1 MFCSKCGNK
10 LDEDAVFCSACGN
23 KVASNQNVNT
33 QQQTDNAT
41 QQSVY
46 TQQANQQTNQSYSY
60 GQGVPY
66 GNQQTVNYQTY
77 QVSYGNSPLEELRKK
92 LQIDMI
98 IWIVVASIQA
108 ILAVYFFITGMTLSS
123 YYLGDFAGNY
133 YINGIALA
141 IVSVLNFVSSYK
153 TSNMRTRI
161 ATVPTGIVGEY
172 EALAPYVV
180 NLVYNAIFGGLI
192 GIVGSIYGFVIRSYV
207 MKNKFYFVKIEENY
221 RKNPHANFWRCSNC
235 GRVNLSFEEICI
247 CGVKK
252 DDAGNTQ

>member
-1 MFCSKCGNK
+1 
-10 LDEDAVFCSACGN
+10 
-23 KVASNQNVNT
+23 
-33 QQQTDNAT
+33 
-41 QQSVY
+41 
-46 TQQANQQTNQSYSY
+46 
-60 GQGVPY
+60 
-66 GNQQTVNYQTY
+66 
-77 QVSYGNSPLEELRKK
+77 
-92 LQIDMI
+92 
-98 IWIVVASIQA
+98 
-108 ILAVYFFITGMTLSS
+108 MTLSA

-221 RKNPHANFWRCSNC
+221 RKNPHANF
-235 GRVNLSFEEICI
+235 GVAQTAEESIRHL
-247 CGVKK
+247 KK
-252 DDAGNTQ
+252 FVYAVSRKMTQEIHSEF

>member
-10 LDEDAVFCSACGN
+10 LDDDAVFCSACGN
-23 KVASNQNVNT
+23 KVANNQNVNT
-33 QQQTDNAT
+33 QQQTNNTT

-46 TQQANQQTNQSYSY
+46 TQQTNQQTNQSYSY
-60 GQGVPY
+60 GQGIPY

-161 ATVPTGIVGEY
+161 ATVPTGIVG
-172 EALAPYVV
+172 
-180 NLVYNAIFGGLI
+180 GLI
-192 GIVGSIYGFVIRSYV
+192 GIVGSIYGFVVRSYV
-207 MKNKFYFVKIEENY
+207 MKNKFYFAKIEENY

-235 GRVNLSFEEICI
+235 GRVNPSFEEICI

-252 DDAGNTQ
+252 DDAENTQ